1 MSTLDTVAIVIIA
14 IIAIVIIIIE
24 FPFMLGGL
32 IITGR
37 TQFVSIPF
45 LSVATITGAIIAKG
59 DNSRSRCYLCWN
71 SNKCVSRFSW
81 L

>member
-14 IIAIVIIIIE
+14 IVIIIIIE

-45 LSVATITGAIIAKG
+45 LSVATITGAIIAKV